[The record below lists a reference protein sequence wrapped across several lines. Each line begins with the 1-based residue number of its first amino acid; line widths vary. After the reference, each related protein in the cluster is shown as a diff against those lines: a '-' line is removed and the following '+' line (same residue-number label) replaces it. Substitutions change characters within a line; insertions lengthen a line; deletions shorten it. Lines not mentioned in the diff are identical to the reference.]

1 MAYGI
6 GATTEEKF
14 MEGNAYALASGT
26 IINAIATGKGS
37 AFGLNLKV
45 YARVKLIDDGKNKI
59 EGKVLDNPNIKP
71 NLIIRCVKN
80 TLDYFGLNYSAYV
93 ETKTEIPIKSGLSS
107 SSATSNAVVL
117 ATFDAL
123 GEKID
128 DELIINLGI
137 KSSFDEK
144 LTVTGAYD
152 DATASYYG
160 GITITDNLKR
170 EILKRDKMPE
180 DLNVVVL
187 IPNFEKNVNVNRMK
201 LIKDYVEIAF
211 KEAMSGNYF
220 NALFL
225 NGILYASALNFPTK
239 IAIDALEAGALTS
252 GLSGT
257 GPSYIAIVEDE
268 NLNRVK
274 EKLNKYGKVILTKP
288 NNEGAS
294 VF

>member
-1 MAYGI
+1 
-6 GATTEEKF
+6 
-14 MEGNAYALASGT
+14 MEGKAYALASGT

-37 AFGLNLKV
+37 AFGLDLKV
-45 YARVKLIDDGKNKI
+45 YAKVKLIDDGKNKI

-71 NLIIRCVKN
+71 NLIVRCVKN

-128 DELIINLGI
+128 DELILNLGI

-160 GITITDNLKR
+160 GITITDNIERK
-170 EILKRDKMPE
+170 ILKRDKMRD
-180 DLNVVVL
+180 DLNVLIL
-187 IPNFEKNVNVNRMK
+187 IPNLEKNVDVNRMK

-211 KEAMSGNYF
+211 NEAINGNYF
-220 NALFL
+220 KALFL
-225 NGILYASALNFPTK
+225 NGILYASALNFPTN
-239 IAIDALEAGALTS
+239 IAIDALDAGAITA

-257 GPSYIAIVEDE
+257 GPSYIAMVEDE
-268 NLNRVK
+268 NVEKVK
-274 EKLNKYGKVILTKP
+274 EKLNRYGKVILTKP
-288 NNEGAS
+288 NGRPLLS
-294 VF
+294 GSD

>member
-1 MAYGI
+1 MELELI
-6 GATTEEKF
+6 L
-14 MEGNAYALASGT
+14 MEGKAYALASGT

-37 AFGLNLKV
+37 AFGLDLKV
-45 YARVKLIDDGKNKI
+45 YAKVKLIDDGKNKI
-59 EGKVLDNPNIKP
+59 EGKVLDNPKVKP
-71 NLIIRCVKN
+71 NLIVRCVKN

-123 GEKID
+123 NEKID
-128 DELIINLGI
+128 ELILNLGI

-160 GITITDNLKR
+160 GITITDNIERK
-170 EILKRDKMPE
+170 ILKRDKMRE
-180 DLNVVVL
+180 DLNVLVL
-187 IPNFEKNVNVNRMK
+187 IPRLKKNVDVNRMK
-201 LIKDYVEIAF
+201 LIRDYVEIAF
-211 KEAMSGNYF
+211 NEAMNGKYF
-220 NALFL
+220 KALFL

-239 IAIDALEAGALTS
+239 IAIDALEAGAITA

-268 NLNRVK
+268 NV
-274 EKLNKYGKVILTKP
+274 NKVRD
-288 NNEGAS
+288 A
-294 VF
+294 

>member
-1 MAYGI
+1 MELELI
-6 GATTEEKF
+6 L

-37 AFGLNLKV
+37 AFGLDLKV

-71 NLIIRCVKN
+71 NLIVRCVKN

-123 GEKID
+123 NEKID
-128 DELIINLGI
+128 DELILNLGI

-160 GITITDNLKR
+160 GITITDNIERK
-170 EILKRDKMPE
+170 ILKRDKIRE
-180 DLNVVVL
+180 DLNVLVL
-187 IPNFEKNVNVNRMK
+187 IPNLEKNVDVNRMK
-201 LIKDYVEIAF
+201 LIRDYVEIAF
-211 KEAMSGNYF
+211 NEAINGNYF
-220 NALFL
+220 KALFL

-239 IAIDALEAGALTS
+239 IAIDALEAGAITA

-268 NLNRVK
+268 NVEKVKNALN
-274 EKLNKYGKVILTKP
+274 
-288 NNEGAS
+288 
-294 VF
+294 

>member
-1 MAYGI
+1 
-6 GATTEEKF
+6 
-14 MEGNAYALASGT
+14 
-26 IINAIATGKGS
+26 GS
-37 AFGLNLKV
+37 AFGLDLKV

-71 NLIIRCVKN
+71 NLIVRCVKN

-123 GEKID
+123 NERID
-128 DELIINLGI
+128 DELILNLGI

-144 LTVTGAYD
+144 LTITGAYD

-160 GITITDNLKR
+160 GITITDNIERK
-170 EILKRDKMPE
+170 ILKRDKMRG
-180 DLNVVVL
+180 DLNVLVL
-187 IPNFEKNVNVNRMK
+187 IPNLEKNVDVNRMK
-201 LIKDYVEIAF
+201 LIKSWVEIAF
-211 KEAMSGNYF
+211 NEAMNGNYF
-220 NALFL
+220 KALFL
-225 NGILYASALNFPTK
+225 NGILYASALNFPTN
-239 IAIDALEAGALTS
+239 IAIDALEAGAITA

-268 NLNRVK
+268 NVEKVK
-274 EKLNKYGKVILTKP
+274 EKLNRYGKVILTKP
-288 NNEGAS
+288 NNDGAS
-294 VF
+294 IY

>member
-1 MAYGI
+1 
-6 GATTEEKF
+6 

-288 NNEGAS
+288 NNDGAS

>member
-1 MAYGI
+1 
-6 GATTEEKF
+6 
-14 MEGNAYALASGT
+14 MEGRAYALASGT

-180 DLNVVVL
+180 DLNILVL
-187 IPNFEKNVNVNRMK
+187 IPNLEKNVNVNRMK

-211 KEAMSGNYF
+211 KEAMNGNYF
-220 NALFL
+220 KALFL

-257 GPSYIAIVEDE
+257 GPSYIAIVEYE

-274 EKLNKYGKVILTKP
+274 ETLNKYGKVILTKP
-288 NNEGAS
+288 NNEGAT

>member
-1 MAYGI
+1 
-6 GATTEEKF
+6 
-14 MEGNAYALASGT
+14 MEGRAYALASGT

-180 DLNVVVL
+180 DLNILVL
-187 IPNFEKNVNVNRMK
+187 IPNLEKNVNVNRMK

-211 KEAMSGNYF
+211 KEAMNGNYF
-220 NALFL
+220 KALFL

-257 GPSYIAIVEDE
+257 GPSYIAIVEYE

-274 EKLNKYGKVILTKP
+274 ETLNKYGKVILTKP
-288 NNEGAS
+288 NNEVAT